1 MPDFSKNLFD
11 FYKFLSPADNLG
23 KFTID
28 SRIGGTDKDR
38 KPIDQLASQKIKET
52 IIENFTPGS
61 ELIVKG
67 NFDPPAKLNIR
78 TEQMIQAIRGNYNVI
93 FQESGYDRANFL
105 YAGYF
110 VDYPKS
116 DPPAKKP
123 PPSPQPAA
131 QQADPPAKNFWRQVC
146 GEDGGPPIDFSMIFL
161 RAPMLSRTVSNTD
174 LIQLYLTA
182 MPPTFANQLMPYCDV
197 EFQLPTLGRPPGEPD
212 RVNRPSLYR
221 FLMGSGQDMTKLT
234 EADKSIANV
243 LSPNAKK
250 KNFPEKTKSQTF
262 FGMEMFTSPQTL
274 VNMDTLKQSSVDGSA
289 RLNDAKPFLPPA
301 SLKDVG
307 ITIQNAGAGS
317 FGRRTA
323 GLKLHIHDRKRLVE
337 MAEFLRGSD
346 GYAKST
352 VWITYGMLAP
362 RGRGENDAY
371 AKFINENMLVRE
383 AFVISNT
390 QFSFTPDGGC
400 EVSLTLSGKGGS
412 RGLSTAI
419 TYDEIASIKNSLDAT
434 IARIKE
440 NIAAF
445 GGERSEKLG
454 FSQKEIRMAQFISAT
469 AEGNVPT
476 SQEDIKKIKEEIDQV
491 KKLLEA
497 GGQNRGPDFNKDVA
511 IKLLLDLKNA
521 VSTRNDGLKTGAKNF
536 VEKKINALDESKD
549 PFFPDARKNDS
560 NIHSNSAKET
570 PIQKCITEATR
581 EPGIRYYDTDLCN
594 LVKNRGEY
602 VSLGRIFTSM
612 CVPAMLRGFSDE
624 LNWSNSQRAD
634 NDNKCPYEV
643 QFIFYQLNNKCGP
656 VSSHN
661 IAEFPMSKALFVDG
675 FLKLVDSSVGGDAFT
690 LEQMIEFIN
699 EQLQD
704 PRQPGYGRATF
715 YKPFAPATDGKEQ
728 NLQPS
733 ADEDK
738 FTNFIAEWSKKYGD
752 FVTPALTFEI
762 EVGSARKGS
771 SRSTARDLL
780 FDLAGRVAAGYTEPV
795 VKKGA
800 DGDKTIIKVHV
811 YDRTCSPLDK
821 ITKSL
826 RIASDGTYYLVSSEH
841 ASNEKSLEG
850 LQNKQGI
857 PGATISGKEVVLNG
871 ETVAVNIGQGK
882 EALLEYLGQMV
893 PRIVIGTEGSLISQ
907 VNLQS
912 KTSGLE
918 GTIALQGGSHKRE
931 SSLASTGLSQQQFN
945 LPMILF
951 PAQLTI
957 NSLGC
962 PLASMGQH
970 FFVDFGTNTTLDNE
984 YVVTQVSHAFSQG
997 KFETTWQL
1005 AYYDGYGRMISG
1017 NDIESQLKSIK
1028 ESLKEAEQ
1036 QAKAPAKR

>member
-28 SRIGGTDKDR
+28 SRIGGKVTDKDR

-67 NFDPPAKLNIR
+67 NFDPPAKSNVP
-78 TEQMIQAIRGNYNVI
+78 TEQMIQAIRGNYNVV
-93 FQESGYDRANFL
+93 FQEARALTANFL
-105 YAGYF
+105 YTGYF
-110 VDYPKS
+110 VDYPKP

-123 PPSPQPAA
+123 PPSPQPAT
-131 QQADPPAKNFWRQVC
+131 AKNFWGQVC
-146 GEDGGPPIDFSMIFL
+146 GEDGVPPIDFSMIFL

-197 EFQLPTLGRPPGEPD
+197 EFQLPTLGRPAGEPD

-274 VNMDTLKQSSVDGSA
+274 VNMDALKQSSVDGSA

-419 TYDEIASIKNSLDAT
+419 TYDKIASIKNSLDDV
-434 IARIKE
+434 IAKIKA

-476 SQEDIKKIKEEIDQV
+476 SQEDIKKIKEEIDEV
-491 KKLLEA
+491 KKLL
-497 GGQNRGPDFNKDVA
+497 GVGLNRGPDFNKEYA
-511 IKLLLDLKNA
+511 IRLLDDLKNA
-521 VSTRNDGLKTGAKNF
+521 VSIRNDGLKTEAKTF
-536 VEKKINALDESKD
+536 VETKINALDESKD

-560 NIHSNSAKET
+560 KIHGSVAIGT
-570 PIQKCITEATR
+570 PIQKCITEATK
-581 EPGIRYYDTDLCN
+581 EPGIHYYDTDLCN
-594 LVKNRGEY
+594 LVKNRGDY

-624 LNWSNSQRAD
+624 LNWSNSQLTAG
-634 NDNKCPYEV
+634 NDKCPYEV

-656 VSSHN
+656 VSCHN

-715 YKPFAPATDGKEQ
+715 YKPFTPATDGKEPK
-728 NLQPS
+728 LEPS
-733 ADEDK
+733 ADENK
-738 FTNFIAEWSKKYGD
+738 FTSFITDWSKKYGD

-762 EVGSARKGS
+762 EVGSAQKNSTG
-771 SRSTARDLL
+771 STARDLL
-780 FDLAGRVAAGYTEPV
+780 FDLTGRVAAGYTEPV

-841 ASNEKSLEG
+841 ASNEKFLEG

-857 PGATISGKEVVLNG
+857 PGAKISGKEVVLNG